1 MGIFDRMKDLAEDHA
16 DKLDD
21 AVDKAADV
29 VDDKTK
35 HKHSDKIDSAA
46 DKAKGFIE
54 NLDDD
59 ADTGRK
65 DEPPSRLTP

>member
-1 MGIFDRMKDLAEDHA
+1 MGIFDRMRDLAEDNA

-21 AVDKAADV
+21 VVDKVADV

-35 HKHSDKIDSAA
+35 GKHSDKIDTAA
-46 DKAKGFIE
+46 EKAKGFLE

-59 ADTGRK
+59 DKKK
-65 DEPPSRLTP
+65 DDPPSRLTP

>member
-21 AVDKAADV
+21 VVDKVADV
-29 VDDKTK
+29 VDDKTGG
-35 HKHSDKIDSAA
+35 KHSDKIETAA
-46 DKAKGFIE
+46 DKAKGFLE

-59 ADTGRK
+59 K
-65 DEPPSRLTP
+65 DSKGEPPSRLTP